1 MASLQDLMLFVVA
14 SLVFLVIPGPSVMYV
29 VARSVAHGRRA
40 GLVSVAG
47 IHAGTLI
54 HIAAAVF
61 GLAAILAASAT
72 LFAIVKAAGAAY
84 LLFLGVRALT
94 SRRDAEREVVGRPVG
109 ERRLFW
115 DGFVVNLLNPKS
127 AVFFLAFLPQFVDRQ
142 AALPV
147 WAQSLALGMI
157 LLCMGLVS
165 DSLYALA
172 ASAAGA
178 WLRGRTALVARFRAL
193 EGWTLIGLGAL
204 SAAGVRR
211 S

>member
-47 IHAGTLI
+47 IH
-54 HIAAAVF
+54 AAAVF